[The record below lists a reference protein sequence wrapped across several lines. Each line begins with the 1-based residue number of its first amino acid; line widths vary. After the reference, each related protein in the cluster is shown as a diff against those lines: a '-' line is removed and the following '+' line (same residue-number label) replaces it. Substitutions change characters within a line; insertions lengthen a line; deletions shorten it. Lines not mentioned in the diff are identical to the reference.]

1 MLAAPSSAYQGAQR
15 EKSPAISFGCCV
27 RSLLFCVLR
36 GRFLTQR
43 VCAGLRT
50 RRTHEKELKAVAVRF
65 EADAMMQQQYG
76 GMGGGLQEPHVQ
88 SAIRVSSRQSIE
100 ASALTY

>member
-1 MLAAPSSAYQGAQR
+1 MWCR
-15 EKSPAISFGCCV
+15 R
-27 RSLLFCVLR
+27 RSLQRRERL
-36 GRFLTQR
+36 LTWR
-43 VCAGLRT
+43 VRCCGVP
-50 RRTHEKELKAVAVRF
+50 RTHEKELKAVAVRF